1 MMLSLG
7 LDKSVFFILILYLVL
22 WFKKTIYLKIKI
34 GAQVTET
41 KPHKIASANEIADS
55 MKQQLLLLVEWAKSI
70 PYFCELSTDDK
81 VKFV

>member
-1 MMLSLG
+1 MIILR
-7 LDKSVFFILILYLVL
+7 KFFFFL
-22 WFKKTIYLKIKI
+22 IKI

-41 KPHKIASANEIADS
+41 KPQRIANANEITES

-81 VKFV
+81 VGFLRLGPILHRIKLW